1 MFANE
6 VLAKLRELA
15 ANDVPVTNMLDAY
28 AAGAK
33 TRDDIKSFAKMGPK
47 TYRNARDRL
56 GRLVEQL
63 DQQTGAALR
72 QA

>member
-1 MFANE
+1 
-6 VLAKLRELA
+6 
-15 ANDVPVTNMLDAY
+15 MLDAY